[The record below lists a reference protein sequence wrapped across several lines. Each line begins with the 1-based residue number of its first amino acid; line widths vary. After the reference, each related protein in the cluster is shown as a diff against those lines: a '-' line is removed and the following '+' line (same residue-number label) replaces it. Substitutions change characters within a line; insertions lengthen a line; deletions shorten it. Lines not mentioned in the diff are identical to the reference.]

1 MAYSPQRDVPRSELP
16 ELPPQSRLSKVLWA
30 IPQAMVGGAFVWCG
44 LDTLFGSTASIW
56 DRFVM
61 GPFMFVMA
69 WVMALTVTTLISA
82 SIDLWRRLVAIAM
95 PGPLAG
101 KDGEPG
107 RDGCGLAAPDRGMS
121 KLMKPLRRLR
131 VDH

>member
-1 MAYSPQRDVPRSELP
+1 MACSPQRDVPRSELS

-30 IPQAMVGGAFVWCG
+30 IPQLMVFGVFGFGIWA
-44 LDTLFGSTASIW
+44 TLSIESATPTAVGISLLSL
-56 DRFVM
+56 
-61 GPFMFVMA
+61 PLA
-69 WVMALTVTTLISA
+69 WACALTVTTLIS
-82 SIDLWRRLVAIAM
+82 SLIDLWRRLVTIAM

-107 RDGCGLAAPDRGMS
+107 RESQGPAAPDRGMS